1 MFQPVIAMGLVP
13 AVVYAIKLVD
23 NAAANLAIIRET
35 ENVNLVPAITTIL
48 LDTTIVLSVKVNWIL
63 KFLASIKVLPK

>member
-23 NAAANLAIIRET
+23 NAAANLAMIP

-48 LDTTIVLSVKVNWIL
+48 LDTTIVLSVQVNWFL
-63 KFLASIKVLPK
+63 KFLAGTDDFQ